1 MSRELANLREDFNRM
16 FKMFDIR
23 LSRVERT
30 LDKLTLDVKDEAK
43 SVLKCKLKEVG
54 IEIEVSSLSLPEF
67 GLNLYGVLM
76 NIA

>member
-1 MSRELANLREDFNRM
+1 M

-43 SVLKCKLKEVG
+43 SVLKYKLKEVG
-54 IEIEVSSLSLPEF
+54 IEIEVSSFSLPEF
-67 GLNLYGVLM
+67 ELNLYGVLM